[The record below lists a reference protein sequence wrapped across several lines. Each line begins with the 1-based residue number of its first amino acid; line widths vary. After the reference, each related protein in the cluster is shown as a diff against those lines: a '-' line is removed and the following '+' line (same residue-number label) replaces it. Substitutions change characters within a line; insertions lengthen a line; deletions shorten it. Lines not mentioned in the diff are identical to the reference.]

1 MKKISIVLSLLAAS
15 AALFSSCNKSS
26 NGGSEEDLI
35 LDGVY
40 IYGEATCLDKVSSK
54 GMFAKALDENHSL
67 EVIPGT
73 WEKYVA
79 LEGGKTFCVADVA
92 GAKTVIYGKG
102 TEEKVALEGADY
114 SFKGT
119 VTRGECAEG
128 ASFTVEKSGMYHIIV
143 DMNAKKYHILPVE
156 WAMNNNGVPPTEE
169 GGAWNKSLT
178 GQFNKEKM
186 VFSLAN
192 AEMTSTFKFY
202 YGEGWKYVV
211 DEENG
216 IKVGTNFGL
225 ENNDDIKLDFSGVS
239 NALVTCGKDMKI
251 KRSAKAIYTV
261 NLVWEMT
268 RGLGY
273 TCNFQKTGTVELDD
287 PADFKLGLVGSI
299 TGWGNEGIPDVEFTY
314 VAGSSWDFEIAAG
327 YEFKA
332 GDQIK
337 VRTPNTWDGEFN
349 MGYWDLKI
357 AGDTGNFSESGGNIA
372 VKADAKYS
380 KITLH
385 YDGEEDE
392 WTLTFTK

>member
-1 MKKISIVLSLLAAS
+1 
-15 AALFSSCNKSS
+15 
-26 NGGSEEDLI
+26 
-35 LDGVY
+35 
-40 IYGEATCLDKVSSK
+40 
-54 GMFAKALDENHSL
+54 
-67 EVIPGT
+67 
-73 WEKYVA
+73 
-79 LEGGKTFCVADVA
+79 
-92 GAKTVIYGKG
+92 
-102 TEEKVALEGADY
+102 
-114 SFKGT
+114 
-119 VTRGECAEG
+119 
-128 ASFTVEKSGMYHIIV
+128 
-143 DMNAKKYHILPVE
+143 
-156 WAMNNNGVPPTEE
+156 
-169 GGAWNKSLT
+169 
-178 GQFNKEKM
+178 
-186 VFSLAN
+186 
-192 AEMTSTFKFY
+192 
-202 YGEGWKYVV
+202 
-211 DEENG
+211 
-216 IKVGTNFGL
+216 
-225 ENNDDIKLDFSGVS
+225 
-239 NALVTCGKDMKI
+239 MKI

-287 PADFKLGLVGSI
+287 PSDFKLGLVGSI

-357 AGDTGNFSESGGNIA
+357 AGDTGNFSENGGNIA